1 MWSWAPRQLRLL
13 HVVLLLCLRFQ
24 KGDELLQIG
33 VGEDTGVKRRHRL
46 GPSSDFRRDFLCI
59 RFAEVFAHS
68 LALALEAV
76 AAGAAVS
83 EEERATV
90 LYGVAGVGKT
100 GVRQREP
107 IVGEILAEVDNVR
120 PVVALRPQV
129 PVRV

>member
-33 VGEDTGVKRRHRL
+33 VGEHTGVKRRHRL
-46 GPSSDFRRDFLCI
+46 GPFSDFPRDLLGV

-76 AAGAAVS
+76 TAGTAVS

-90 LYGVAGVGKT
+90 LRRVACAGQT
-100 GVRQREP
+100 GVR
-107 IVGEILAEVDNVR
+107 
-120 PVVALRPQV
+120 
-129 PVRV
+129 